1 MSEMLKK
8 IKSDISLE
16 SKTIYHSNF
25 HYSKKKR
32 AREKREE
39 KKKKKK
45 DITSLNYTPLS

>member
-8 IKSDISLE
+8 IESDISLE
-16 SKTIYHSNF
+16 SKMIYHSNF

-32 AREKREE
+32 AREKGG

>member
-1 MSEMLKK
+1 MSEMLQE
-8 IKSDISLE
+8 IESDISLE

-32 AREKREE
+32 AREKGGE
-39 KKKKKK
+39 KKKK